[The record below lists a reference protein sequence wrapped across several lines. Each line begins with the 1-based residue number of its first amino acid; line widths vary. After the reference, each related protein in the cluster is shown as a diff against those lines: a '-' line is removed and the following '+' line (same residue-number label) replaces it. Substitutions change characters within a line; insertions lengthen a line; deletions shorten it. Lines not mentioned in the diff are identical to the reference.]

1 MRRSRFLYCARQA
14 TRRIFVC
21 HKDVAESLDFLRVN
35 EITGV
40 LNICCVEDSHEIHR
54 TGAEKKLFRNQMLY
68 IIQLLL
74 TYDGD
79 IAIYCGRGRSRSPAI
94 IAAYL
99 VVIEGFSA
107 KGAYTYLSAELL
119 RLRDDDDDDDRT

>member
-1 MRRSRFLYCARQA
+1 MTSNR
-14 TRRIFVC
+14 
-21 HKDVAESLDFLRVN
+21 ESLDILRVH
-35 EITGV
+35 EIAGV
-40 LNICCVEDSHEIHR
+40 FIICRVEDSHEIQR
-54 TGAEKKLFRNQMLY
+54 TGAEQKLFRNQMLY

-79 IAIYCGRGRSRSPAI
+79 IARYCGRGRSRSPAI

-107 KGAYTYLSAELL
+107 KGHIHICQQNYCDCVMMIKE
-119 RLRDDDDDDDRT
+119 